1 MKFLFNKLFFTSIK
15 NKYIINSIEKKIKND
30 DVGFQNN
37 FTGIQK
43 NLKTEISNE
52 QTILNMI

>member
-1 MKFLFNKLFFTSIK
+1 MKFVFSKLFFTSIK

-37 FTGIQK
+37 FTGIHK
-43 NLKTEISNE
+43 IENNNRKF
-52 QTILNMI
+52 QTIMNMI